1 MVERLP
7 VVELP
12 VKPELQPFYNM
23 VLGSS
28 ATAATSST
36 TATGLKKEHGTPVV
50 SPCHPPLIIRRSS
63 PSAVPLVLTMASCP
77 RLALTV
83 RQEHLVLG
91 LEPAPCLPS
100 LPGRPAVPGGPHAR

>member
-50 SPCHPPLIIRRSS
+50 SPC
-63 PSAVPLVLTMASCP
+63 
-77 RLALTV
+77 
-83 RQEHLVLG
+83 
-91 LEPAPCLPS
+91 
-100 LPGRPAVPGGPHAR
+100 